1 MSTTEIEKNFKFASS
16 LIKVI
21 AILIA
26 VMVAVISRFAFIFF
40 AVAMLPT
47 VFAIFLDRNEHKCLS
62 ATICSFNL
70 IGVIPYLIRMW
81 EANSIDYIAKL
92 LLADISTW
100 MIVYGAVFIGQ
111 LLYITMP
118 LLIVKFYSARMK
130 VRVAKFQNQHKLL
143 CDQWGIDTK

>member
-1 MSTTEIEKNFKFASS
+1 MATETEKNFKFASS
-16 LIKVI
+16 LIKII

-26 VMVAVISRFAFIFF
+26 LMVAMISRYAFIFF
-40 AVAMLPT
+40 AVSMLPT
-47 VFAIFLDRNEHKCLS
+47 IFAIFLDKNEHRCLS

-70 IGVIPYLIRMW
+70 IGVMPYLIRMW

-111 LLYITMP
+111 LLYISMP

-130 VRVAKFQNQHKLL
+130 VRVAKFQKQHKIL
-143 CDQWGIDTK
+143 CEQWGIETK